1 MSIVPDSPAST
12 PAATRHRLVVPA
24 LVAGVVAISFA
35 AIFLKLAEP
44 THALTRAG
52 LRLLMAAAMLLPA
65 VVRGWRRGRLQP
77 VLKWAVLAGGLYAVH
92 FGAWIW
98 SLDLT
103 TVAASVTLVTA
114 TPLGL
119 AVVGMATG
127 RDRPE
132 GRLWVSLAL
141 GAVGV
146 LVVGGFDLSLSG
158 RALAGDGLAAL
169 GAVAIGGY
177 LLLARRL
184 AAGLDIW
191 SFMGVACAVGGSLL
205 MATAAAAG
213 VGLAPASGRSL
224 FYIFLSA
231 LVPQLVG
238 HGLLTW
244 SLRHTTP
251 TVVGLATL
259 GEPVGSTLLAWAWLG
274 EAAPAVVLVGCAVV
288 LVSLVLALARPGR
301 GAEAMAAAGP

>member
-1 MSIVPDSPAST
+1 MPTASAPPSSPA
-12 PAATRHRLVVPA
+12 AGHRLVAPA
-24 LVAGVVAISFA
+24 LVVGVVAISFA

-44 THALTRAG
+44 THALTRSG

-77 VLKWAVLAGGLYAVH
+77 VVKWAGLAGLLYAVH
-92 FGAWIW
+92 FSAWIW

-103 TVAASVTLVTA
+103 SVAASVTLVTA
-114 TPLGL
+114 TPLIL
-119 AVVGMATG
+119 AVVGVVTG

-132 GRLWVSLAL
+132 SRLWVSLLL

-146 LVVGGFDLSLSG
+146 AVIGGTDLSVSG
-158 RALAGDGLAAL
+158 RALAGDGLALL
-169 GAVAIGGY
+169 GTAAMAGY
-177 LLLARRL
+177 LLVGRRL
-184 AAGLDIW
+184 GPGLDVW
-191 SFMGVACAVGGSLL
+191 SFMGVACAVGGAVV
-205 MATAAAAG
+205 MAVAAVAG
-213 VGLAPASGRSL
+213 VGLAPAHGRSL
-224 FYIFLSA
+224 LYIFLSA
-231 LVPQLVG
+231 LIPQLVG
-238 HGLLTW
+238 HVLLTW

-301 GAEAMAAAGP
+301 STDAVAVAGP

>member
-1 MSIVPDSPAST
+1 M
-12 PAATRHRLVVPA
+12 PA
-24 LVAGVVAISFA
+24 LVVGVAAISFA

-52 LRLLMAAAMLLPA
+52 WRLLLAAALLVPL
-65 VVRGWRRGRLQP
+65 VVRGWRRGRLRP
-77 VLKWAVLAGGLYAVH
+77 VVKWAVLAGGLYAVH

-114 TPLGL
+114 TPLLL
-119 AVVGMATG
+119 AVVGVISG

-132 GRLWVSLAL
+132 GRLWWSLAL
-141 GAVGV
+141 GAIGV
-146 LVVGGFDLSLSG
+146 AVVGGADLSLSG
-158 RALAGDGLAAL
+158 RALAGDALAL
-169 GAVAIGGY
+169 FGAVAIAGY
-177 LLLARRL
+177 LLLGRRL
-184 AAGLDIW
+184 GPGLDVW
-191 SFMGVACAVGGSLL
+191 SFMGVACAVGGALL
-205 MATAAAAG
+205 MFLAAVAG
-213 VGLAPASGRSL
+213 VGLVPVSGDSL
-224 FYIFLSA
+224 LYIFLSA

-259 GEPVGSTLLAWAWLG
+259 GEPVGSTLLAWVWLG

-288 LVSLVLALARPGR
+288 LTSLVIALVRPGP
-301 GAEAMAAAGP
+301 EADAVTVAGP

>member
-1 MSIVPDSPAST
+1 MHTASAPPPF
-12 PAATRHRLVVPA
+12 PAAGRRLVAPA
-24 LVAGVVAISFA
+24 LVVGVVAISFA

-44 THALTRAG
+44 THALTRSG

-77 VLKWAVLAGGLYAVH
+77 AAKWAGLAGLLYAVH
-92 FGAWIW
+92 FSAWIW

-103 TVAASVTLVTA
+103 SVAASVTLVTA
-114 TPLGL
+114 TPLIL
-119 AVVGMATG
+119 AVVGVVTG

-132 GRLWVSLAL
+132 GRLWVSLLL

-146 LVVGGFDLSLSG
+146 VVIGGTDLSASG
-158 RALAGDGLAAL
+158 RALAGDGLALL
-169 GAVAIGGY
+169 GTAAMAGY
-177 LLLARRL
+177 LLVGRRL
-184 AAGLDIW
+184 GPGLDVW
-191 SFMGVACAVGGSLL
+191 SFMGVACAVGGAVV
-205 MATAAAAG
+205 MAVAAVAG
-213 VGLAPASGRSL
+213 VGLAPAHGRSL
-224 FYIFLSA
+224 LYIFLSA
-231 LVPQLVG
+231 LIPQLVG
-238 HGLLTW
+238 HVLLTW

-288 LVSLVLALARPGR
+288 LVSLALALARPGR
-301 GAEAMAAAGP
+301 GTDAVAAAGP

>member
-1 MSIVPDSPAST
+1 M
-12 PAATRHRLVVPA
+12 VPA
-24 LVAGVVAISFA
+24 LVLGVAAISFA

-65 VVRGWRRGRLQP
+65 TVRGWHRGRLQP
-77 VLKWAVLAGGLYAVH
+77 VAKWAALAGVLYAVH

-119 AVVGMATG
+119 AVVGVVTG

-132 GRLWVSLAL
+132 GRLWISLAL
-141 GAVGV
+141 GALGV

-158 RALAGDGLAAL
+158 RALAGDGLAVL

-191 SFMGVACAVGGSLL
+191 AFMGVACAVGGSLL

-224 FYIFLSA
+224 WYIFLSA

-259 GEPVGSTLLAWAWLG
+259 GEPVGSTLLAWVWLG
-274 EAAPAVVLVGCAVV
+274 ESAPAAVLAGCAVV
-288 LVSLVLALARPGR
+288 LASLVLALARPGR
-301 GAEAMAAAGP
+301 GADAVAVAGP

>member
-1 MSIVPDSPAST
+1 MSSLST
-12 PAATRHRLVVPA
+12 PLSPSTAGRRRAVVPA
-24 LVAGVVAISFA
+24 LVVGVVAISFA

-65 VVRGWRRGRLQP
+65 IVVGWRRGRLQP

-92 FGAWIW
+92 FGAWVW

-114 TPLGL
+114 TPLVL
-119 AVVGMATG
+119 AVVGVATG

-146 LVVGGFDLSLSG
+146 AVVGGFDLSLSG
-158 RALAGDGLAAL
+158 RALAGDGLAVL
-169 GAVAIGGY
+169 GAAAIAGY
-177 LLLARRL
+177 LLLGRRL
-184 AAGLDIW
+184 ATGLDVW
-191 SFMGVACAVGGSLL
+191 SFMGVACAVGGALL
-205 MATAAAAG
+205 MATAALAG
-213 VGLAPASGRSL
+213 VGLVPAGGRSL
-224 FYIFLSA
+224 LYIFLSA

-238 HGLLTW
+238 HVLLTW

-259 GEPVGSTLLAWAWLG
+259 GEPVGSTLLAWVWLG
-274 EAAPAVVLVGCAVV
+274 EAAPGVVLVGCAVV

-301 GAEAMAAAGP
+301 GTDAVAVAGP